1 VANAA
6 ELGITGTIQRYNSD
20 NIVLNIEGNGEQL
33 GQFFNFLRLCISQGM
48 MVAMERRVY
57 QEITYRL
64 RDNFDIIGDHSR
76 TVKKGPNSDNDH
88 DKKSESSADSGVW
101 RGFQPQHPT

>member
-1 VANAA
+1 MANAA

-33 GQFFNFLRLCISQGM
+33 GQFINFLRLCISQGM
-48 MVAMERRVY
+48 MAAMEEWGVH

-64 RDNFDIIGDHSR
+64 RDNFDVIAWGSLQNGKER
-76 TVKKGPNSDNDH
+76 S
-88 DKKSESSADSGVW
+88 
-101 RGFQPQHPT
+101 